1 MTEKDEEYLLKPF
14 SIENREIELFGYA
27 LDLTG
32 QAIQH
37 FIAFGD
43 FKATKKKFGATRKL
57 PKTLRQV

>member
-1 MTEKDEEYLLKPF
+1 LKPF